1 MLKLF
6 LPIIFPSWRFFSS
19 IGPSPR
25 IEFGFSASP
34 EQLPLAWHRYSPL
47 PDSLPWRDY
56 LRRLVYNP
64 EWNEL
69 LFINS
74 CAERLLEGEG
84 NESFYREEIARRLLG
99 AINRGEISVPS
110 NTSFLYFRIRA
121 VYSEDAPPNA
131 MGVMKDEVFLE
142 SPAYALAGL
151 EARDGY

>member
-6 LPIIFPSWRFFSS
+6 LPVIFPSWRFFSS

-25 IEFGFSASP
+25 IEVGFSNNAA
-34 EQLPLAWHRYSPL
+34 ELPVEWGRFRPL
-47 PDSLPWRDY
+47 PSALSWRDY

-74 CAERLLEGEG
+74 CAERLFEGEG

-121 VYSEDAPPNA
+121 VYSEDASPNA

-142 SPAYALAGL
+142 SPAHVLPGM
-151 EARDGY
+151 RVRNGN